1 MLTPNISSP
10 FINISEELSTYRNSL
25 NQNLQYFHNLK
36 PQENTLTGNKTSTS
50 NIYDLQF
57 GPIQTN
63 EKTMNREDIAEALVK
78 RNILRQ
84 VKTIQT
90 SSNIKF
96 VSIESDTP
104 TTVET
109 FCLELLSLKDNFL
122 ATFIPFFQTKQKV

>member
-1 MLTPNISSP
+1 
-10 FINISEELSTYRNSL
+10 
-25 NQNLQYFHNLK
+25 
-36 PQENTLTGNKTSTS
+36 
-50 NIYDLQF
+50 
-57 GPIQTN
+57 
-63 EKTMNREDIAEALVK
+63 MNREDIAEALVK
-78 RNILRQ
+78 RNILPQ

-122 ATFIPFFQTKQKV
+122 ATFIPCFQTKQKV

>member
-1 MLTPNISSP
+1 MLTPNISIP

>member
-1 MLTPNISSP
+1 MLTPNISIP

-36 PQENTLTGNKTSTS
+36 SQENTLTGNKTSTS

-122 ATFIPFFQTKQKV
+122 ATFIPCFQTKQKV

>member
-1 MLTPNISSP
+1 MLTPNISIP

-122 ATFIPFFQTKQKV
+122 ATFIPCFQIKQKV